1 MEAISTDH
9 NREDAARE
17 SGVSRLLIPVLGA
30 AQLMLI
36 IDLTVLNVALPAIAD
51 DLRLDRPTLTWLAT
65 TYTLTFG
72 SLLLLGGR
80 LADAFGRRHTFLIGL
95 AIFVVASLA
104 SALASDGTR
113 LVAARI
119 GQGIGAALLSP
130 AALSTITTTFAG
142 AQRTRALAVWAA
154 LGGSG
159 AVAGVILGGPLAGVA
174 LLAYWTLPNDARDGR
189 LGR

>member
-1 MEAISTDH
+1 M
-9 NREDAARE
+9 
-17 SGVSRLLIPVLGA
+17 
-30 AQLMLI
+30 I

-80 LADAFGRRHTFLIGL
+80 LADAFGRRQTFLTGL

-130 AALSTITTTFAG
+130 AALSPITTAFAG
-142 AQRTRALAVWAA
+142 AQRTRELAASAA
-154 LGGSG
+154 LRGSG